1 MPQLYPVRIS
11 VHALVQAD
19 STQDARKQAFESMTT
34 LLQAGLLALDGYKDK
49 DPVKLQDMRVRG
61 VENIG
66 TPEDAP
72 LRKQL

>member
-1 MPQLYPVRIS
+1 MRVS
-11 VHALVQAD
+11 VHALVQAE
-19 STQDARKQAFESMTT
+19 STQDARKQAFDGMTT
-34 LLQAGLLALDGYKDK
+34 LLQAGLLALDSYKNQE
-49 DPVKLQDMRVRG
+49 PVKLQDMRVRG